1 MWVYIGKWA
10 TLVSKYY
17 SLAIRGHLW
26 PFSIVLWFSD
36 IKYHEGSK
44 SQKFNSYDFAKCF
57 TTWTFFLLKKIHPQK
72 PHINSF
78 LSFERK
84 DNDIVTPKCDLRD
97 LSRYI
102 LDICSLFRFYH
113 VKGNIIFMTN
123 EKHVVLT
130 ECTVWKVL
138 CLQWDLYSCYSRNVY

>member
-10 TLVSKYY
+10 TLVTKYY

-26 PFSIVLWFSD
+26 PFSIVLWFSN
-36 IKYHEGSK
+36 IKYHKGSK
-44 SQKFNSYDFAKCF
+44 SQKFNSYDFAKRF
-57 TTWTFFLLKKIHPQK
+57 TAWTFFLLKKIQK

-84 DNDIVTPKCDLRD
+84 DNDIITPKCDLRD

-130 ECTVWKVL
+130 ECIIWKVL
-138 CLQWDLYSCYSRNVY
+138 CLQWDLYYSCYSRNVY